1 MKILLAEDDE
11 RSARAIAGS
20 LRREG
25 FRVTVAGDGKAAL
38 DHLRRQPV
46 DVLVTDW
53 MMPRMDGI
61 SLILRARET
70 VHPVPYIIMITA
82 LNSEKARAR
91 ALDSGADDF
100 LTKPVATRTLLR
112 SVKTGLS
119 RSHQPAPVVS
129 AGRVH
134 TRLSPAPSPP
144 FVGVVIAASTG
155 GPSALTRL
163 FKMLPSST
171 RAAFFIVQHAPAW
184 MLESLASRLQQE
196 CRAKVVV
203 ASDGLR
209 CSAGEVY
216 LAPGDHHMT
225 LSARDWALRLS
236 GEPPVNFVRP
246 AADPL
251 FESAASA
258 LGSHCLGV
266 ILTGMGRDGTMG
278 AGSVIEAG
286 GIVLAQDPETAVAP
300 SMPKTAIDAGVVSG
314 VCPLDEM
321 GGRIGRELEDL
332 VTQLGVRGLAEDT
345 GRRDR

>member
-11 RSARAIAGS
+11 RSARAIAGP

-25 FRVTVAGDGKAAL
+25 FRVTIAGDGKAAL
-38 DHLRRQPV
+38 DHLRREPV

-70 VHPVPYIIMITA
+70 VRPVPYIIMVTA

-100 LTKPVATRTLLR
+100 LTKPVTTRTLLR
-112 SVKTGLS
+112 RIKTGLS
-119 RSHQPAPVVS
+119 RRHQPAPVVR
-129 AGRVH
+129 AR
-134 TRLSPAPSPP
+134 RFDPELAPASSPP

-163 FKMLPSST
+163 FGTLPT
-171 RAAFFIVQHAPAW
+171 ATGAAFFVVQHAPAW

-196 CRAKVVV
+196 SRARVVV
-203 ASDGLR
+203 ARDGLR

-225 LSARDWALRLS
+225 LSAEDWALRLG
-236 GEPPVNFVRP
+236 GEAPVNFVRP

-258 LGSHCLGV
+258 LGSYCLGV
-266 ILTGMGRDGTMG
+266 ILTGMGRDGTIG
-278 AGSVIEAG
+278 AGSVVEAG

-300 SMPKTAIDAGVVSG
+300 SMPKTAIEAGVVSG
-314 VCPLDEM
+314 ICPLDEM
-321 GGRIGRELEDL
+321 GGRIGREVEDL
-332 VTQLGVRGLAEDT
+332 VQKLRAGTPLSRV
-345 GRRDR
+345 